1 MGSSDIFFISLCVS
15 HLDIFAYLYIY
26 KLIMTVLR
34 AIRLRFPLKLL
45 FTEIPLTYCMH
56 CTVLYSTVLYCTY
69 CTDADERTNSL
80 INCHTDLSDSFFVLS
95 MRCDFFPLN
104 FFTRFFLYSSLSI

>member
-1 MGSSDIFFISLCVS
+1 
-15 HLDIFAYLYIY
+15 
-26 KLIMTVLR
+26 MTVFR

-45 FTEIPLTYCMH
+45 FTEIPLTYCTVH

-69 CTDADERTNSL
+69 CTDADKMMNRL
-80 INCHTDLSDSFFVLS
+80 INCPTDLSDSFFVLS

-104 FFTRFFLYSSLSI
+104 FFYAIFLYSSLYLTQFAQFVIVILLVDFSVE

>member
-26 KLIMTVLR
+26 KLIMTVFR
-34 AIRLRFPLKLL
+34 AIKLRFPLKLL
-45 FTEIPLTYCMH
+45 FTEISLTYCMH
-56 CTVLYSTVLYCTY
+56 CTVLYCTY
-69 CTDADERTNSL
+69 CTDADKRKNRL
-80 INCHTDLSDSFFVLS
+80 INCPTDLSDSFFVLS